1 VSASKPSGDDEDTRT
16 ELDSHAD
23 TCVAG
28 RNTLLVSDEGRQVT
42 VHPYSGE
49 YKPIQDVSIATVA
62 TLWIHPTNGQPY
74 ILIINEALYF
84 GDRVDVTLLNPNQLR
99 ANGVIVEDVPRQFDP
114 KSSHSIYHPTA
125 KLRIPLSLDG
135 ISSGFVSRKPI
146 WWEEYEQYPH
156 VELTSPMRWD
166 PSSDQF
172 AKKEE
177 TYVSSVCVAETLLAN
192 DHVRNASR
200 LVSAVH
206 SLRSMH
212 ASIDQEDGSLGDRLV
227 AAINVAADDTVGD
240 GLSGRNDNDVY
251 PMDAESRSLFAL

>member
-1 VSASKPSGDDEDTRT
+1 MKHVFRVSASKPCGDDDDDMRT

-62 TLWIHPTNGQPY
+62 TMWIHPQNGQPY

-99 ANGVIVEDVPRQFDP
+99 ANGVIVEDVPRQFDS
-114 KSSHSIYHPTA
+114 KSSHSIFHPTA

-135 ISSGFVSRKPI
+135 ISSGFVSRKPT
-146 WWEEYEQYPH
+146 WAEYEQYPH
-156 VELTSPMRWD
+156 V
-166 PSSDQF
+166 
-172 AKKEE
+172 
-177 TYVSSVCVAETLLAN
+177 
-192 DHVRNASR
+192 
-200 LVSAVH
+200 
-206 SLRSMH
+206 
-212 ASIDQEDGSLGDRLV
+212 
-227 AAINVAADDTVGD
+227 
-240 GLSGRNDNDVY
+240 
-251 PMDAESRSLFAL
+251 

>member
-1 VSASKPSGDDEDTRT
+1 
-16 ELDSHAD
+16 
-23 TCVAG
+23 
-28 RNTLLVSDEGRQVT
+28 
-42 VHPYSGE
+42 
-49 YKPIQDVSIATVA
+49 
-62 TLWIHPTNGQPY
+62 
-74 ILIINEALYF
+74 
-84 GDRVDVTLLNPNQLR
+84 
-99 ANGVIVEDVPRQFDP
+99 
-114 KSSHSIYHPTA
+114 
-125 KLRIPLSLDG
+125 
-135 ISSGFVSRKPI
+135 
-146 WWEEYEQYPH
+146 
-156 VELTSPMRWD
+156 MRWD

-177 TYVSSVCVAETLLAN
+177 TYVSSMCVAETLLAN